1 MKYHGILAYQFYM
14 VAGILTERQALIHI
28 DEGTVPDFMHG
39 NSNQEHSSIKTDM
52 CIAWLG
58 RICSELAEGL
68 PIGFRLELAKRV
80 LLKSY
85 FEI

>member
-1 MKYHGILAYQFYM
+1 MKYHGISAYQFYM
-14 VAGILTERQALIHI
+14 ALKHV
-28 DEGTVPDFMHG
+28 DEGTAPDFTHR
-39 NSNQEHSSIKTDM
+39 NSNREFLSIKTDM

-58 RICSELAEGL
+58 RICWELVEDL
-68 PIGFRLELAKRV
+68 PTSFKLELAKSV

>member
-1 MKYHGILAYQFYM
+1 MKEQYLILCMEIQ
-14 VAGILTERQALIHI
+14 I
-28 DEGTVPDFMHG
+28 G
-39 NSNQEHSSIKTDM
+39 NTHQSDM

-58 RICSELAEGL
+58 RSCSELVEGL
-68 PIGFRLELAKRV
+68 PTGFRLELAKRV

>member
-1 MKYHGILAYQFYM
+1 MD
-14 VAGILTERQALIHI
+14 ERTA
-28 DEGTVPDFMHG
+28 PDCTHR
-39 NSNQEHSSIKTDM
+39 NSNWEHLLVKTDM

-58 RICSELAEGL
+58 RICSELVEGL
-68 PIGFRLELAKRV
+68 PRGFRLELAKRV

>member
-1 MKYHGILAYQFYM
+1 MKYHGISAYKFY
-14 VAGILTERQALIHI
+14 TALKHV
-28 DEGTVPDFMHG
+28 DEGTAPDFTHR
-39 NSNQEHSSIKTDM
+39 NSNREHSSIKTDI

-58 RICSELAEGL
+58 RICLELAEGL
-68 PIGFRLELAKRV
+68 PTGFRLELAKRV

>member
-1 MKYHGILAYQFYM
+1 MKYHGISAYQFYM
-14 VAGILTERQALIHI
+14 ALKHV
-28 DEGTVPDFMHG
+28 DEGTAPDFTHG
-39 NSNQEHSSIKTDM
+39 NSNQEHLSIKTDI

-58 RICSELAEGL
+58 QICLELVEGL
-68 PIGFRLELAKRV
+68 PTGFRLELATRV

>member
-1 MKYHGILAYQFYM
+1 MKYHGISAYQFYTALKH
-14 VAGILTERQALIHI
+14 VDER
-28 DEGTVPDFMHG
+28 TKPDFMHR
-39 NSNQEHSSIKTDM
+39 NSNWEHLSVKTDM

-58 RICSELAEGL
+58 RICLELVEGL
-68 PIGFRLELAKRV
+68 PTGFRLELAKRV